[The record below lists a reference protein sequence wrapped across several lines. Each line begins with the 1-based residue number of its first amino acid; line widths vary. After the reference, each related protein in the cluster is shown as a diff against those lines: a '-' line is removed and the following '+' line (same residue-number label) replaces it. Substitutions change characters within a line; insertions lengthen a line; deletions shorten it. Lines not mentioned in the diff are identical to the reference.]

1 MLMPSCYLD
10 HYSVPLR
17 FSYSL
22 PSLWVQVFLTFHFL
36 SPLFYLSIHL
46 TRPPVRSVFKPFI
59 FSDSYI
65 PVVRV
70 VSPQFGPDDPVRKQP
85 RFQSQV
91 DRRHDLYKAHEV
103 ALNTMETKP
112 VGTYRRLRSL
122 MVFPLIS
129 FIHHNSVS
137 KTRSVFG
144 DRLQLRTDTPKMQQD
159 LTVSADKTH
168 GVSAD

>member
-1 MLMPSCYLD
+1 MLFLHAAFTLGFTGVCDL
-10 HYSVPLR
+10 
-17 FSYSL
+17 SL
-22 PSLWVQVFLTFHFL
+22 SFPAFLFVNPPH
-36 SPLFYLSIHL
+36 PC
-46 TRPPVRSVFKPFI
+46 PVRSVFKPFI

-112 VGTYRRLRSL
+112 VGTYRRFWSL
-122 MVFPLIS
+122 MVFSLIS

-144 DRLQLRTDTPKMQQD
+144 ERLQLRTDTPKMQQD
-159 LTVSADKTH
+159 LTVSAGKTH